1 MGMKISFWILELTV
15 KSKKAKNF
23 FVKHIVLIFWS
34 NQDTF
39 FCKAYYFNFF
49 PSQNST
55 FFQSIKILSNV
66 WLGIENL
73 KNAKHLKTLSEE
85 LMPIAW
91 HLKRCWKII
100 ERK

>member
-15 KSKKAKNF
+15 KSKKAKKF

-55 FFQSIKILSNV
+55 FFQSIKKFSNV
-66 WLGIENL
+66 WLGIENF

-100 ERK
+100 KRK